1 MERRK
6 SRGILLLLVLLA
18 VVLVSYAMSSSAR
31 AGDIPYS
38 QLRQY
43 LTEQQVKTLSVR
55 DTRLTGHLQ
64 DGTMFTCQLYSYDT
78 FYDDFG
84 GLIAQQVDAGILESY
99 DCQPGSSTNWLQTLL
114 P

>member
-38 QLRQY
+38 QLRQ
-43 LTEQQVKTLSVR
+43 
-55 DTRLTGHLQ
+55 
-64 DGTMFTCQLYSYDT
+64 
-78 FYDDFG
+78 
-84 GLIAQQVDAGILESY
+84 
-99 DCQPGSSTNWLQTLL
+99 
-114 P
+114 